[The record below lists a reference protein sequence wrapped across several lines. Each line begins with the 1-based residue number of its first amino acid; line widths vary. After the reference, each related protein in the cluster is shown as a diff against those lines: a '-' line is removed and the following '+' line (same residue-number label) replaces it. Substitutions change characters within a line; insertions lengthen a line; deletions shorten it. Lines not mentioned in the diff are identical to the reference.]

1 MILPFIKLQK
11 FGERLLIARGLRA
24 ADASYIAATAV
35 MTQAG
40 GLASHGV
47 IQFHRLMRQPGV
59 IDPKRRPVLDRNRGA
74 VAVLNCEGC
83 YSQAALRQALI
94 LGERKAR
101 KYGLGMVA
109 VRNGSWLGGL
119 GAHVLPLVQRGLMVQ
134 FWAQYSACRDSAPQG
149 GIDARLSTNPV
160 CLGFPAGAAGRLVL
174 ADFSTAAMSMGQ
186 TMQMVRANQRAAAP
200 CFFDRKGRLTDD
212 PNVVPAGGAIAL
224 MGGTANGFKGFAF
237 ALWAEA
243 LAAMAGGCTNN
254 PRASQRQNFNLLVLD
269 PAAFGD
275 PEHYHREMRRLVR
288 WVKTSRPQPGSDGVR
303 LPGERF
309 LAAIARA
316 RRRGVPVD
324 DGLLELLNRQ
334 ADQWGAPR
342 LNACA

>member
-1 MILPFIKLQK
+1 MTVITLEKLTA
-11 FGERLLIARGLRA
+11 FGARLLTARGFRA
-24 ADASYIAATAV
+24 ADASYIAETAV

-40 GLASHGV
+40 GLSSHGV

-59 IDPKRRPVLDRNRGA
+59 IDPKRRPVLERNRGA

-83 YSQAALRQALI
+83 YSQIAIRQALI

-101 KYGLGMVA
+101 KYGLGMIA
-109 VRNGSWLGGL
+109 ARNGSWLGGL
-119 GAHVLPLVQRGLMVQ
+119 GVHVLPLVQRGLIVQ
-134 FWAQYSACRDSAPQG
+134 FWAQYSAYRDSAPHG

-186 TMQMVRANQRAAAP
+186 TMRMVRANRRAAAP
-200 CFFDRKGRLTDD
+200 CFFDRAGRLTAD
-212 PNVVPAGGAIAL
+212 PRVVPAGGAIAL

-243 LAAMAGGCTNN
+243 LAAMAGGRTNN
-254 PRASQRQNFNLLVLD
+254 PRAPQRQNFNLLVLD

-275 PEHYHREMRRLVR
+275 PEHYRREMRRLAR

-324 DGLLELLNRQ
+324 AKLLELLNRQ
-334 ADQWGAPR
+334 ADKWGVPR
-342 LNACA
+342 LNA